1 MLGGPLSSKSIRKLS
16 LLKYSNRL
24 LFSSKGRHNKG
35 SINTLTL
42 RLIRRGILLLL
53 ADKKVSWIMSVF
65 ML

>member
-24 LFSSKGRHNKG
+24 LYSSKGRHSKR

-53 ADKKVSWIMSVF
+53 ADKKVSWIMSIF